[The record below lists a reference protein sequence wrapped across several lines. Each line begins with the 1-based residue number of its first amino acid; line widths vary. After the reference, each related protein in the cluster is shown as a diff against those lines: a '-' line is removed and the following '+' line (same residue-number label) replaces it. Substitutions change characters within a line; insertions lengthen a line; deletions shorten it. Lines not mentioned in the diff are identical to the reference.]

1 MATPQ
6 SPLTPQMQDALQR
19 GDMRALMQAVR
30 ASGAS
35 VDLPAAR
42 RALQQQL
49 RMHAQQQAAAA
60 GMPEA
65 KASARA
71 PADAVRSATH
81 SVAQVLHK
89 GKRPP
94 TVQMGDR
101 PGETRWVLI
110 VAVLLALA
118 VWLAFGGMDALPG
131 GP

>member
-19 GDMRALMQAVR
+19 GDMRALMHAVR
-30 ASGAS
+30 ASGAN

-49 RMHAQQQAAAA
+49 RTHVQQQVAARLPEQADVREALDA
-60 GMPEA
+60 GG
-65 KASARA
+65 ST
-71 PADAVRSATH
+71 ATSMAH
-81 SVAQVLHK
+81 VMRER
-89 GKRPP
+89 KRQP
-94 TVQMGDR
+94 TVEMGDR
-101 PGETRWVLI
+101 PGESRWVLI

-118 VWLAFGGMDALPG
+118 VWMAFGGLDALPG

>member
-35 VDLPAAR
+35 IDLPAAR
-42 RALQQQL
+42 RALQAQL
-49 RMHAQQQAAAA
+49 RAQAQQQAAGRLDDAQATTRAA
-60 GMPEA
+60 
-65 KASARA
+65 
-71 PADAVRSATH
+71 ADA
-81 SVAQVLHK
+81 AQAARQSMAEAVHPR
-89 GKRPP
+89 KRPP
-94 TVQMGDR
+94 TVEMGDR

-118 VWLAFGGMDALPG
+118 VWLGFGGLDALAKLA
-131 GP
+131 